1 MAKVT
6 ERKIVE
12 LTIKY
17 SDGSIVPY
25 NLAAK
30 ESLPEKSKEEL
41 REVLTELVKGK
52 HGRVFVTKTNYGNN
66 RPTNC

>member
-12 LTIKY
+12 LTVKY

-41 REVLTELVKGK
+41 REVLTA
-52 HGRVFVTKTNYGNN
+52 KTNFGNN
-66 RPTNC
+66 RTTNP